1 MPMLT
6 VLKLLLAT
14 TLAVLLA
21 TLPLSAQTPDEAVRR
36 SAEAQRGKRQMLIG
50 VTLAAAGLLVLPV
63 TEPGAREAQDS
74 QRIGAS
80 IGLVAVGAGV
90 AWFGA
95 RKWRKASNPHTQ
107 FGLVLGKR
115 TSVQVR
121 RAW

>member
-1 MPMLT
+1 MPMLKA
-6 VLKLLLAT
+6 LKLLVAT
-14 TLAVLLA
+14 TLALLLA
-21 TLPLSAQTPDEAVRR
+21 TLPLSAQSTDEALRR

-63 TEPGAREAQDS
+63 TEPGAREAQDA

>member
-1 MPMLT
+1 MPMSKA
-6 VLKLLLAT
+6 LKLLVAT
-14 TLAVLLA
+14 TLALLLA
-21 TLPLSAQTPDEAVRR
+21 ALPLSAQTPDESVRR

-63 TEPGAREAQDS
+63 TEPGAREAQDA